1 MIFNTYS
8 SLLRRGLAVLL
19 LVPGLAIA
27 QVPDLDMRLPM
38 DIDADNTTIDGKN
51 SMIVFNGLRLTQGR
65 ISIQADEGR
74 ATRMELEDS
83 YWHFSGNVVIDV
95 GTGRIQCDSAELYFD
110 EFRLR
115 NAIVTG
121 TPAIYDLQRAGTDEV
136 THAEAGRLDY
146 NLDTGIIRFSQEATI
161 TEGGNQITS
170 NVLVYNIAEQRINAD
185 STGAEDGRVRI
196 TYTPA
201 NGLALPARSP
211 TTWTSMWRGVSIT
224 RSA

>member
-1 MIFNTYS
+1 MRS
-8 SLLRRGLAVLL
+8 S
-19 LVPGLAIA
+19 
-27 QVPDLDMRLPM
+27 
-38 DIDADNTTIDGKN
+38 
-51 SMIVFNGLRLTQGR
+51 
-65 ISIQADEGR
+65 
-74 ATRMELEDS
+74 
-83 YWHFSGNVVIDV
+83 
-95 GTGRIQCDSAELYFD
+95 
-110 EFRLR
+110 
-115 NAIVTG
+115 G

-201 NGLALPARSP
+201 NGLELPEDAAPDDGTGDTDKSP
-211 TTWTSMWRGVSIT
+211 
-224 RSA
+224 

>member
-8 SLLRRGLAVLL
+8 PLLRRGLALL
-19 LVPGLAIA
+19 LLLPGLALA

-51 SMIVFNGLRLTQGR
+51 SMIVFSGLRLTQGR

-121 TPAIYDLQRAGTDEV
+121 SPAIYDLRRAGTDDV

-185 STGAEDGRVRI
+185 SAGAEDGRVRI

-201 NGLALPARSP
+201 NGIELPDDAIRDDDTGDDDKSP
-211 TTWTSMWRGVSIT
+211 
-224 RSA
+224 

>member
-8 SLLRRGLAVLL
+8 SLLKRGLALL
-19 LVPGLAIA
+19 LLAPGLAAA

-51 SMIVFNGLRLTQGR
+51 SMIVFSGLRLTQGR

-121 TPAIYDLQRAGTDEV
+121 SPAIYDLQRAGTDEV

-146 NLDTGIIRFSQEATI
+146 NLDTGVIRFSQEATI

-201 NGLALPARSP
+201 NGIELPEDAIPDDDTGDGDKSP
-211 TTWTSMWRGVSIT
+211 
-224 RSA
+224 

>member
-1 MIFNTYS
+1 MNRKIDN
-8 SLLRRGLAVLL
+8 SLFRGGLALL
-19 LVPGLAIA
+19 LFVPGLALA

-38 DIDADNTTIDGKN
+38 DIDADNTTLDGKN
-51 SMIVFNGLRLTQGR
+51 SMIIFNGLRLTQGR

-95 GTGRIQCDSAELYFD
+95 GTGRIQCDNAELYFD

-115 NAIVTG
+115 KATVTG
-121 TPAIYDLQRAGTDEV
+121 SPAIYDLQRQGTDEV

-146 NLDTGIIRFSQEATI
+146 NVDAGVIRFSQEATI
-161 TEGGNQITS
+161 TEGGNQISS

-185 STGAEDGRVRI
+185 SMGEEDGRVRI

-201 NGLALPARSP
+201 NGIELPEDAIPQDDEDDRENSP
-211 TTWTSMWRGVSIT
+211 
-224 RSA
+224 

>member
-8 SLLRRGLAVLL
+8 PLLRRGLALL
-19 LVPGLAIA
+19 LLLPGLALA

-51 SMIVFNGLRLTQGR
+51 SMIVFSGLRLTQGR

-95 GTGRIQCDSAELYFD
+95 GTGRIECDSAELYFD

-121 TPAIYDLQRAGTDEV
+121 SPAIYDLRRAGTDDV

-185 STGAEDGRVRI
+185 SAGAEDGRVRI

-201 NGLALPARSP
+201 NGIELPDDAIRDDDTGDDDKSP
-211 TTWTSMWRGVSIT
+211 
-224 RSA
+224 

>member
-8 SLLRRGLAVLL
+8 PLLRRGLALL
-19 LVPGLAIA
+19 LLLPGLALA

-51 SMIVFNGLRLTQGR
+51 SMIVFSGLRLTQGR

-121 TPAIYDLQRAGTDEV
+121 SPAIYDLRRAGTDDV

-170 NVLVYNIAEQRINAD
+170 NVLVYYIAEQRINAD
-185 STGAEDGRVRI
+185 SAGAEDGRVRI

-201 NGLALPARSP
+201 NGIELPDDAIRDDDTGDDDKSP
-211 TTWTSMWRGVSIT
+211 
-224 RSA
+224 

>member
-1 MIFNTYS
+1 MMFNTYS

-19 LVPGLAIA
+19 LAPVLATA

-51 SMIVFNGLRLTQGR
+51 SMIVFSGLRLTQGR

-121 TPAIYDLQRAGTDEV
+121 SPAIYDLQRAGTDEV

-146 NLDTGIIRFSQEATI
+146 NLDTGVIRFSQEATI

-201 NGLALPARSP
+201 NGIELPEDAIPDDDTGDGDKSP
-211 TTWTSMWRGVSIT
+211 
-224 RSA
+224 